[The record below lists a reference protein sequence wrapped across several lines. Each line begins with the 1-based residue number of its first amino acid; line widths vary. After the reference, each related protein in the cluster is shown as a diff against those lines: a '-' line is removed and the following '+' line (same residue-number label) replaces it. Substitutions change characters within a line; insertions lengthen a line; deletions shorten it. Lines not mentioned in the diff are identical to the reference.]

1 MDREAW
7 SAAVHGVAKSWKR
20 LTNWTELNWW
30 LMMMTAFSCTY
41 LSAVCTL
48 QWNVAMSFDRFLI
61 QLFVFL
67 LLSFKSSFCIPDV
80 STLLDNRFENIFSQS
95 IVYLFI
101 LFTCFFAE
109 QKFKLFLKFIVSI
122 FPFMIMLLVSS
133 QRMLCLGLDP
143 PNVLP
148 FFFSKSL

>member
-1 MDREAW
+1 
-7 SAAVHGVAKSWKR
+7 
-20 LTNWTELNWW
+20 
-30 LMMMTAFSCTY
+30 
-41 LSAVCTL
+41 
-48 QWNVAMSFDRFLI
+48 MSFDRFLI

-122 FPFMIMLLVSS
+122 FSFYDHAFGVKSKNVVPRPRSS
-133 QRMLCLGLDP
+133 KCSP
-143 PNVLP
+143 I
-148 FFFSKSL
+148 FFFLKVCSLIFYI

>member
-1 MDREAW
+1 
-7 SAAVHGVAKSWKR
+7 
-20 LTNWTELNWW
+20 
-30 LMMMTAFSCTY
+30 
-41 LSAVCTL
+41 
-48 QWNVAMSFDRFLI
+48 MSFAHFLI

-67 LLSFKSSFCIPDV
+67 LLSFKSSFSILDV

-101 LFTCFFAE
+101 LFTCSFAE
-109 QKFKLFLKFIVSI
+109 QKFELFLKFIVSI

-133 QRMLCLGLDP
+133 QRMLCLGLGP

-148 FFFSKSL
+148 FFF